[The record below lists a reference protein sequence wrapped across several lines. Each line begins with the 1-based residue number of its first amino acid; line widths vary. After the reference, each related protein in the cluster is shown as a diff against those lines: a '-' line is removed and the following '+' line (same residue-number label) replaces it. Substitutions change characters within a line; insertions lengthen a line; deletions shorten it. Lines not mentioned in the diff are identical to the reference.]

1 MNKIRREKLKTIAV
15 KLKDINSELSKIL
28 DEENYC
34 FDNMPENLQN
44 SFRGNNSEDAI
55 EIMEE
60 SIEKIKEIIDEL
72 ITI

>member
-1 MNKIRREKLKTIAV
+1 MNKVRRKKIKTIAIE
-15 KLKDINSELSKIL
+15 LKNINNELSKLL